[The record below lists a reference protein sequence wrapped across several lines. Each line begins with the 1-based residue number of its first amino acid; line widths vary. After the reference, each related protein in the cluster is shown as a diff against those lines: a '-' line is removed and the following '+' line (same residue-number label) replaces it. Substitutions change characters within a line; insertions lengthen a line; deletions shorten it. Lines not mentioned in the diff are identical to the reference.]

1 MKWLENWFRGIIRS
15 ELQAFME
22 SPEKAPNSYS
32 IKSIT
37 GGEIIMPNY
46 VREQFDEGRVKSIGD
61 II

>member
-1 MKWLENWFRGIIRS
+1 MKWLENWLKRIIRE
-15 ELQAFME
+15 ELNAFME
-22 SPEKAPNSYS
+22 LPQNKSDSYS
-32 IKSIT
+32 IKSAT